1 MTILHEALAAQ
12 IPGIREEIKTLHSDH
27 GSDKID
33 SVTVDQVF
41 GGMRGVKSMICDTSR
56 VEADNGLL
64 IRGRPILS
72 LKDSWPEATFH
83 LLLTGEE
90 ATPEAVKAIQR
101 EFDQRAGLP
110 DWIWDVVRSMPR
122 DSHPMAMLTS
132 SILAL
137 EGDSAF
143 RRAYDSG
150 IAKTEYWEPML
161 EDALTLL
168 PRVTE
173 LAAGIYRIRYGK
185 GEPIPWTKGLD
196 LGANYA
202 KMLGATGN
210 TDTFSSLMRLYL
222 TFHSDHGGG
231 NVSNFTCLTV
241 GSALSD
247 AYYAV
252 AAGLSGLAGPLH
264 GLANQECL
272 KWILD
277 VMERFSGKPTPEQ
290 MRQAAWETLNR
301 GRVIP
306 GYGHGVLRAT
316 DPRFTGLFEW
326 GQEHIADDPVFGTV
340 AVAFETIPKVLEEHG
355 KAKNPWPNV
364 DAGSGSLLYHH
375 GLTEFS
381 YYTALFA
388 VSRTMGMLAQLT
400 LTRAMLSPITRP
412 KAVERSWLK
421 VAVGESD

>member
-1 MTILHEALAAQ
+1 MRILLVEDDVELASGLRRALEQ
-12 IPGIREEIKTLHSDH
+12 SDYAVDWIAE
-27 GSDKID
+27 GEQAD
-33 SVTVDQVF
+33 SVLRTED
-41 GGMRGVKSMICDTSR
+41 
-56 VEADNGLL
+56 
-64 IRGRPILS
+64 
-72 LKDSWPEATFH
+72 
-83 LLLTGEE
+83 
-90 ATPEAVKAIQR
+90 
-101 EFDQRAGLP
+101 FDL
-110 DWIWDVVRSMPR
+110 VVL
-122 DSHPMAMLTS
+122 D
-132 SILAL
+132 
-137 EGDSAF
+137 
-143 RRAYDSG
+143 
-150 IAKTEYWEPML
+150 
-161 EDALTLL
+161 LTLPGL
-168 PRVTE
+168 DGLVLLRRLRARSKDVPVLIITARGSVDARV
-173 LAAGIYRIRYGK
+173 
-185 GEPIPWTKGLD
+185 KGLD

-381 YYTALFA
+381 YYTVLFA